1 MATINLL
8 PVGDDSNDFT
18 ISTGS
23 TAYQVMDDDHT
34 GSIAL
39 DGSYLSSTSSGSTCQ
54 LRLGS
59 FTPSADSIDSVQ
71 VVVKAGNNGRG
82 RTFALGM
89 TIADSAG
96 GNFYAQESS
105 GTLYASAAYRT
116 ITYTSRT
123 TSDGSSTAWTPT
135 TLGRIRIGLELTAH
149 SGGTFRTTYCYVIVT
164 YTPTATTAADNAI
177 FFGTNF

>member
-1 MATINLL
+1 MATFNLY
-8 PVGDDSNDFT
+8 PVGDESNDFT

-23 TAYQVMDDDHT
+23 TAWGVMDDDHT
-34 GSIAL
+34 GNIST
-39 DGSYLSSTSSGSTCQ
+39 DSSYLSTTSSGSICKF
-54 LRLGS
+54 RLGS
-59 FTPSADSIDSVQ
+59 FTPSYDSIDGVQ

-89 TIADSAG
+89 TIANSAG
-96 GNFYAQESS
+96 GDFYAQESS
-105 GTLYASAAYRT
+105 GTQNASAGYRT

-135 TLGRIRIGLELTAH
+135 TLAAMRIELELTAH
-149 SGGTFRTTYCYVIVT
+149 SGGTFQTTYCYVIVT
-164 YTPTATTAADNAI
+164 YTPATTTAADNAL

>member
-1 MATINLL
+1 MATVNLY

-23 TAYQVMDDDHT
+23 TAWEVMDDDHT
-34 GSIAL
+34 GNIST
-39 DGSYLSSTSSGSTCQ
+39 DSSYLSTTSSGNICKF
-54 LRLGS
+54 RLGS
-59 FTPSADSIDSVQ
+59 FTPSYDSIDSVQ

-82 RTFALGM
+82 TSWALGM
-89 TIADSAG
+89 TIVDSSG

-105 GTLYASAAYRT
+105 GTQAATAAYRT
-116 ITYTSRT
+116 ISYTNRT

-135 TLGRIRIGLELTAH
+135 TLARMRIELELTAH
-149 SGGTFRTTYCYVIVT
+149 SGGTFQTTYCYVIVT
-164 YTPTATTAADNAI
+164 YTEPAVTDNSI